1 MKEAS
6 VEFRLEVFV
15 FFLMWTTFKIFIEF
29 VTTLHLFY
37 VFWLF
42 GPKACEILPP
52 QAGIE
57 FIPPALEGE
66 VPTTESPV
74 KSQVGSFDRRQD

>member
-15 FFLMWTTFKIFIEF
+15 FFLLWTTFKIFIEF